1 MPLMSLEPLLY
12 PTIDLLPVLEEELRV
27 ALATTEEEL
36 SYVRSIQ
43 DNLALFTQD
52 FCQRFT
58 HDYEDQQ
65 RELLLAREL
74 CVHWRQQV
82 YLSEPQKTAMRVF
95 ENQIARLEKLT
106 QRVLSILHPGL
117 VSNAGISPTNDTRKK
132 PPLPEAELIKPMK
145 GLSA

>member
-1 MPLMSLEPLLY
+1 MSLEPLLY

-36 SYVRSIQ
+36 TYVRSIQ

-52 FCQRFT
+52 LCQRFI

-95 ENQIARLEKLT
+95 ENQVACLEKLT
-106 QRVLSILHPGL
+106 QRVLSMLYSSLEANTVTYPQRHH
-117 VSNAGISPTNDTRKK
+117 AQTTKK
-132 PPLPEAELIKPMK
+132 AS
-145 GLSA
+145 LSEVKTTKLMRR